1 MIYKYIISDADDLN
15 KCSEVEGMS
24 LKKIIKTLDPKKTFI
39 VEYGNKKGNFQK
51 KIIRNG
57 KHSDYNSAIPNPV
70 R

>member
-1 MIYKYIISDADDLN
+1 MRYKYIISDADDLN
-15 KCSEVEGMS
+15 KCSVVEGMS

-57 KHSDYNSAIPNPV
+57 KHSDYNSTDSNSI